1 MFYPLSLFVR
11 AKSLYSYYIKPNLSI
26 ISKIAMIMDRTN
38 KTNSNLYLFACV
50 TNKAFLVL
58 PYSLFSSK
66 NHNFVFSVVSCY
78 RLLFFLYLIFKF
90 FYFILQGFYFI
101 LMIPMGCLQSQQIEK
116 RIKLYLS
123 Y

>member
-1 MFYPLSLFVR
+1 MFYPLSPFIR

-50 TNKAFLVL
+50 TNKAFLVF
-58 PYSLFSSK
+58 PYSLAKAITSF
-66 NHNFVFSVVSCY
+66 FSVVSCY
-78 RLLFFLYLIFKF
+78 CLLFFLYLIFKF